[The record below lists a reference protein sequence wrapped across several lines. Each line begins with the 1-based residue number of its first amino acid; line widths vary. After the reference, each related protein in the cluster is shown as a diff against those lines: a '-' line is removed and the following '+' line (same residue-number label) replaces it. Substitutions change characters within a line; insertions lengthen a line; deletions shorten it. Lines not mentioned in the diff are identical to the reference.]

1 MGILFQ
7 PDYLLGL
14 PLNPGSAT
22 DHFGMFSGLDSIFG
36 CIFGSQGGLD
46 E

>member
-1 MGILFQ
+1 MGILLQ
-7 PDYLLGL
+7 PGCLLDL
-14 PLNPGSAT
+14 PLKPGSAT

-36 CIFGSQGGLD
+36 YIFGNQDELD

>member
-1 MGILFQ
+1 MGILLQ
-7 PDYLLGL
+7 PDCLLGL

-36 CIFGSQGGLD
+36 YIFGSQDGLD